1 MRRKCKHILNRC
13 AFLVESEV
21 IRVTDKQKFF
31 CDEYLIDLNAT
42 QAAIRAGYSEKYAN
56 TNANKLLQNTTI
68 QEYIKKRLDEKKD
81 TLIAKQDEVLKY
93 LTATMRREQLENVVV
108 TCKTH
113 KSYYDD
119 KGKKVIEDKEEPV
132 AIEIPTKVSDA
143 NRAAE
148 LLGKYYTLF
157 TDKAQIDSNSS
168 VVIIN
173 DIPKGEDNGS

>member
-1 MRRKCKHILNRC
+1 M
-13 AFLVESEV
+13 
-21 IRVTDKQKFF
+21 TDKQKFF
-31 CDEYLIDLNAT
+31 CEEYLIDLNAT

-173 DIPKGEDNGS
+173 DIPKGEGNGS

>member
-1 MRRKCKHILNRC
+1 M
-13 AFLVESEV
+13 
-21 IRVTDKQKFF
+21 TDRQKFF
-31 CDEYLIDLNAT
+31 CEEYLIDLNAT

-148 LLGKYYTLF
+148 LLGKRYGLF
-157 TDKAQIDSNSS
+157 KDNIDISGEKDFKIKIDYGEGNSGDKS
-168 VVIIN
+168 
-173 DIPKGEDNGS
+173 